1 MLIHPVARRY
11 GRALFTAAHDRG
23 LLDSVAADLHAV
35 TSFVRVTPGAAL
47 LLRSSPLGTE
57 ERQRIAKA
65 LFGGRVQPV
74 VVELLDLL
82 LEKKRF
88 GLLFDVA
95 EDFGERVASERG
107 IVRVEV
113 RSAKTLDEEIVRRL
127 AGALERTTGKQVRLD
142 RRVDP
147 RLIGGLRVRIGDR
160 VIERSVRRTLESMR
174 QTMHEAAVLG
184 EALDRERPR

>member
-23 LLDSVAADLHAV
+23 LLDSVAADLQAV
-35 TSFVRVTPGAAL
+35 TGFMRSTAGAAL

-57 ERQRIAKA
+57 ERQRIAHA
-65 LFGGRVQPV
+65 LFDGRVQPI

-88 GLLFDVA
+88 GLLDDVA
-95 EDFGERVASERG
+95 EDFDERVRSEQG

-113 RSAKTLDEEIVRRL
+113 RSARALDEEIVRRL
-127 AGALERTTGKQVRLD
+127 AGALERTTGKQVRLE

-160 VIERSVRRTLESMR
+160 VIEHSVRRTLESMR
-174 QTMHEAAVLG
+174 QTMHEAAVLD
-184 EALDRERPR
+184 ETLDGERPQ